1 MKKCIGEL
9 WRLSFITFL
18 GFLGSLIAGLMLNGS
33 EIFDPRSAG
42 FAYFVMY
49 GISTSFIF
57 AFYHVRGLSN
67 TITAAVSTGAV
78 IFIIAMA
85 WMPVVNSVIWS
96 FGVNLSVI
104 VVAFLFERKLENIKQ
119 WKFIFVGVY
128 YGAVFVLL
136 TLLVSLL
143 TKVEALPSSL
153 FQRNFLDGLWL
164 GLSLG
169 VGIEI
174 AESIIHSI
182 DLHVHAIQETKRI
195 IDLPVQAAQETKQI
209 IDLPVPAA
217 QETQKIIIEKSK
229 GERVVSSKA
238 SRKKRKSV

>member
-1 MKKCIGEL
+1 MKKWLGEF
-9 WRLSFITFL
+9 WRLFFITFL
-18 GFLGSLIAGLMLNGS
+18 GFLGSMIAGLMLYGID
-33 EIFDPRSAG
+33 IFDPQSPE
-42 FAYFVMY
+42 FAYFIMY

-67 TITAAVSTGAV
+67 TITAAVSTGAI
-78 IFIIAMA
+78 IFIIAMV
-85 WMPVVNSVIWS
+85 WMPVINAVIWS

-104 VVAFLFERKLENIKQ
+104 VVAFLFERKLEKFKQ
-119 WKFIFVGVY
+119 WKFMFVGVY

-169 VGIEI
+169 VGVEI

-182 DLHVHAIQETKRI
+182 DLHVHVVQETK
-195 IDLPVQAAQETKQI
+195 
-209 IDLPVPAA
+209 
-217 QETQKIIIEKSK
+217 KINSRKLKE
-229 GERVVSSKA
+229 ERVVSSKV
-238 SRKKRKSV
+238 SRKKPKS

>member
-1 MKKCIGEL
+1 MKQWFGEL
-9 WRLSFITFL
+9 GRLFFITFL
-18 GFLGSLIAGLMLNGS
+18 GFLGSMIAGLMLYGG
-33 EIFDPRSAG
+33 EIFNPQTAG
-42 FAYFVMY
+42 FAYFIIY

-67 TITAAVSTGAV
+67 TITAAVSTGAI

-85 WMPVVNSVIWS
+85 WMPVINAVIWS

-104 VVAFLFERKLENIKQ
+104 VVAFLFERKLQKFKQ

-136 TLLVSLL
+136 TLFVSLL
-143 TKVEALPSSL
+143 TKVEGLPSSL
-153 FQRNFLDGLWL
+153 FQSNFLDGLWL

-174 AESIIHSI
+174 AESILHSI
-182 DLHVHAIQETKRI
+182 DLHVHAVQEKQET
-195 IDLPVQAAQETKQI
+195 V
-209 IDLPVPAA
+209 V
-217 QETQKIIIEKSK
+217 EKPK
-229 GERVVSSKA
+229 VERVISPRP
-238 SRKKRKSV
+238 SRKKRKAGR

>member
-1 MKKCIGEL
+1 MKNWLGEF
-9 WRLSFITFL
+9 WRLSFITIL
-18 GFLGSLIAGLMLNGS
+18 GFIGSMIAGLMLYGIN
-33 EIFDPRSAG
+33 IFNPQSPA

-67 TITAAVSTGAV
+67 TISAAVSTGAV

-85 WMPVVNSVIWS
+85 WMPVVNAVIWS
-96 FGVNLSVI
+96 FGVNLSII
-104 VVAFLFERKLENIKQ
+104 VVAFLFERKLEKFKQ
-119 WKFIFVGVY
+119 WKFMFVGVY

-136 TLLVSLL
+136 TFFVGIL

-153 FQRNFLDGLWL
+153 FRNNFLDGLWL

-169 VGIEI
+169 AGVEI

-182 DLHVHAIQETKRI
+182 ELHNQAVLEKQQINIQ
-195 IDLPVQAAQETKQI
+195 KQ
-209 IDLPVPAA
+209 
-217 QETQKIIIEKSK
+217 KSD
-229 GERVVSSKA
+229 RVVPSA
-238 SRKKRKSV
+238 SRKKRNHRQRKVSFSITQQPSIWEFKYPIYRDIH